1 MNSPTNGISIEDRLR
16 EVYEKT
22 DSREYAEA
30 LDVLESARSYDPG
43 NIYFAALRRQLDALL
58 SLSQADDLSEDQRR
72 EFMEPMPGI
81 IECAVRDNQ
90 RQYRSG
96 STDLPRVQPG
106 EAAPDVPAPVGE
118 TEPASN
124 HGADAGDVQKELEAL
139 KLLYFQRASKFVM
152 KGEYE
157 QALAEV
163 RRVFVVDPENTIAKE
178 YASRVEHLLQHA
190 RRLASEPLP
199 SHRPTVD
206 GDQESPQTI
215 QVVPSPN
222 AGDHPHVHT
231 ERATAWDDEFT
242 ARKTS
247 SLIPEHR
254 PTPPNFRHTVAYADS
269 LAASL
274 SPITESERDDEHE
287 RPGRKKSK
295 LFLVLATVILT
306 PLLAGVAVAIF
317 SSKNAGTAGQS
328 YVTTVQTR
336 NQNPGPSVEATIGA
350 GGNRAPEETGQ
361 KAEEPGLVTAA
372 PTLNTLPPPVDKKA
386 DSAPASTPT
395 AVSQQPAPVELPKS
409 DPVNVPAPATE
420 NIPPKPEPPA
430 VEPPRTSTP
439 AFIPVEKDPQIV
451 RLEKPEFPGFVWK
464 MGVEGQVVVR
474 VLIDPN
480 GKPLDS
486 QILKSTN
493 PVFEQPVVDA
503 VMRSQFNAAQM
514 GQGPVAAWLTIPFR
528 FRQPPK

>member
-1 MNSPTNGISIEDRLR
+1 MNSPTNEISIEARLR

-30 LDVLESARSYDPG
+30 LDALEAARCSDPG

-58 SLSQADDLSEDQRR
+58 SLSQADDLSEDQRH

-81 IECAVRDNQ
+81 IECAIRDNQ
-90 RQYRSG
+90 RQHRSG
-96 STDLPRVQPG
+96 STDLPRMQRADV
-106 EAAPDVPAPVGE
+106 APDVPEPAGE
-118 TEPASN
+118 TDSASSQS
-124 HGADAGDVQKELEAL
+124 ADPDNIQKELEAL

-199 SHRPTVD
+199 SRMTTAD

-215 QVVPSPN
+215 QVAPSPN
-222 AGDHPHVHT
+222 GGDHPHVHT
-231 ERATAWDDEFT
+231 ERSTAWDDEFT
-242 ARKTS
+242 AAKS
-247 SLIPEHR
+247 SALIPEYR
-254 PTPPNFRHTVAYADS
+254 PTPPGFRQTVAYADS
-269 LAASL
+269 LNASL
-274 SPITESERDDEHE
+274 PPVGEIEPDEEHE

-306 PLLAGVAVAIF
+306 PLLAGVAIAIF
-317 SSKNAGTAGQS
+317 SSKNAGTAAEH
-328 YVTTVQTR
+328 YAAVVQTR

-350 GGNRAPEETGQ
+350 AANRAPEETGP
-361 KAEEPGLVTAA
+361 KAEAPRPVTAA
-372 PTLNTLPPPVDKKA
+372 PALKTSPPPAEMKA
-386 DSAPASTPT
+386 DQAPDPSTT
-395 AVSQQPAPVELPKS
+395 VLSTQQAPVELPKS
-409 DPVNVPAPATE
+409 DPVKVSTPATE
-420 NIPPKPEPPA
+420 NIPPKPEPAA
-430 VEPPRTSTP
+430 VEPPATSTP

-503 VMRSQFNAAQM
+503 VMKSQFNPAQM
-514 GQGPVAAWLTIPFR
+514 GQGPVAAWLTIPFK